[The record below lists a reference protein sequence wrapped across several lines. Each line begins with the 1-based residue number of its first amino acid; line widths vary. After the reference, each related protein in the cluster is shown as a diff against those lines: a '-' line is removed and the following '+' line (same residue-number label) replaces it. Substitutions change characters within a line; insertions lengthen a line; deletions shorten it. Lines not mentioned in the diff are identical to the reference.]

1 MGFPFPIRGKLFYYS
16 SRSVVIKLK
25 IEEIVY
31 SERMVTAKFLFDGR
45 YAFEIQL
52 PVPPE
57 NLGSTWKHSQVDQLL
72 GAALARLALKMEDFR
87 EAITRHP
94 DSPKGVKL
102 PQMVDAL
109 RQERIQDEGR
119 RQETSVPRVV
129 R

>member
-52 PVPPE
+52 R
-57 NLGSTWKHSQVDQLL
+57 
-72 GAALARLALKMEDFR
+72 AA
-87 EAITRHP
+87 
-94 DSPKGVKL
+94 G
-102 PQMVDAL
+102 
-109 RQERIQDEGR
+109 
-119 RQETSVPRVV
+119 
-129 R
+129 